1 MKRLWLIIAIF
12 AVLLLVALAYV
23 NYRAPSVQ
31 DLLPPANSDQP
42 SGGVP
47 VKIDSVQVDYP
58 KSGSIIKSP
67 VTITGKALGIWYFE
81 ASFPVE
87 ITDANG
93 KVLGQYHAQ
102 AQSDWMT
109 IEAVPFTATVSFANS
124 TTDTGFIILKKDNPS
139 GLPENDA
146 QVRYPVR
153 FR

>member
-1 MKRLWLIIAIF
+1 MKKLWLTSAIIV
-12 AVLLLVALAYV
+12 VLLLVALAYV
-23 NYRAPSVQ
+23 YYQPPTSPDQ
-31 DLLPPANSDQP
+31 PANTDVQ
-42 SGGVP
+42 GGVP
-47 VKIDSVQVDYP
+47 IKIDSVTMDFP

-93 KVLGQYHAQ
+93 NVLGQFHAE

-109 IEAVPFTATVSFANS
+109 IEAVPFTATVTFKNS
-124 TTDTGFIILKKDNPS
+124 PTDTGFIVLKKDNPS
-139 GLPENDA
+139 GLPEHDA
-146 QVRYPVR
+146 SVRFPVR